1 MFDTH
6 SAIAEAHALP
16 DPASRIGV
24 LTGLMAAFM
33 VERTSS
39 DGSCTESDLLGAG
52 FTSAEIIELSREA
65 KKTAA
70 RQATR
75 TVDPVTAVNG
85 PLETY
90 AAFRD
95 LVACAKEAGWA
106 NEPGY
111 AIALKRA
118 SNGLTA
124 LQLIFDIGN

>member
-1 MFDTH
+1 MLDTH

-33 VERTSS
+33 IEQTSA

-52 FTSAEIIELSREA
+52 FTSAEIIELGCEA

-70 RQATR
+70 RQAMR
-75 TVDPVTAVNG
+75 TIDPATAVNG

-95 LVACAKEAGWA
+95 LIACAKEAGWA
-106 NEPGY
+106 EEPGY
-111 AIALKRA
+111 AVALKRA
-118 SNGLTA
+118 SNGLNA
-124 LQLIFDIGN
+124 LQLIFDIGE